1 MYILIAED
9 GVEGNDGLFF
19 LRSEVASLDV
29 RPEIVNPS
37 QTAALAAP
45 VEPCTY
51 ILYKFH
57 EFFCIYMVN

>member
-51 ILYKFH
+51 
-57 EFFCIYMVN
+57 MVN